1 MLGTIVNA
9 LAIIVG
15 GALGLVIGKALK
27 KEIGDAVMTGLALVV
42 VLIGISG
49 ALKGNNTLVAII
61 SIALGAIIGELLRLE
76 DRIKS
81 LGNRIELAV
90 SKSGTGRIAQGFV
103 SSSLLF
109 CVGAMAI
116 VGALEGGLSG
126 DHSTLYTKAMLDG
139 IGAIVF
145 ASSLGVGVLF
155 SAVLLFIY
163 QGSIALLA
171 GYIEPFLSDI
181 VISEMTCVGSLL
193 IMALGFNMLGITKI
207 KVMNFV
213 PAIFI
218 PIFLCMIP
226 GLA

>member
-9 LAIIVG
+9 LAIIAG
-15 GALGLVIGKALK
+15 GLVGLVIGKALK

-42 VLIGISG
+42 ILIGISG

-61 SIALGAIIGELLRLE
+61 SIAVGAIIGELLGLE
-76 DRIKS
+76 ERIKS
-81 LGNRIELAV
+81 LGNRIELAI
-90 SKSGTGRIAQGFV
+90 SKNGTGRIAQGFV

-126 DHSTLYTKAMLDG
+126 NHSTLYTKAMLDG

-145 ASSLGVGVLF
+145 ASSMGVGVLF
-155 SAVLLFIY
+155 SAVLLFVY

-171 GYIEPFLSDI
+171 SYIEPFLSDV

-213 PAIFI
+213 PAIFL
-218 PIFLCMIP
+218 PILLCMIP
-226 GLA
+226 GLS